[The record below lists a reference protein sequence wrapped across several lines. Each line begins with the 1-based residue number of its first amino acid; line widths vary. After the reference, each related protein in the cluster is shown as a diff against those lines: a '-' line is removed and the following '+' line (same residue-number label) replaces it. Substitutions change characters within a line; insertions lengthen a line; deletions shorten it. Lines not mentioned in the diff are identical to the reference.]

1 MEMRIILNKIIS
13 ALNKRFGFTKRR
25 ISRTI
30 AFVLAAMLAIG
41 GLTGCA
47 KEKRRALNIIDDN
60 YRTWYEVFLYS
71 FYDSDGNGIG
81 DINGLIKKLDY
92 INDNDPDTDTDLGC
106 NGIWL
111 MPVMPSATYHK
122 YDVIDYYDIDKEYGT
137 LEDFQRLLEEC
148 HNRGIN
154 VILDLV
160 MNHTSAK
167 HMWFLKATGY
177 LQSLPEGE
185 EPSEEE
191 CPYFGYYNFVRLD
204 GAKNGYYKVS
214 GTEDWYYEAMFWDQ
228 MPDLNLKNENVRR
241 EFQEIADFW
250 LDMGVD
256 GFRLDAAKEFV
267 SGSVTDNVEILTWF
281 NDYVKSV
288 KPDCYLVA
296 EVWTD
301 MATFSQYYA
310 SGIDSVFN
318 YSYGAAGGRIAAT
331 VKNIGKENVGTNL
344 ANAMVNTQETLSA
357 YNPDYIDAS
366 FLNNHDNARAAG
378 YVVYK
383 PELVKLMGGINL
395 MMPGSSF
402 IYYGEEIGMKGSG
415 KKDEDFRA
423 PMLWS
428 LTDTMGITSGPSGM
442 DPQESKFE
450 GVDGQL
456 ADKESIL
463 NYYIKAVRLRNEN
476 PEIARGVVS
485 AIGLEDSTIAATAR
499 TYNDSTIYVLYNLS
513 DTEKTLTFDKETYGY
528 KELVGYLTVD
538 QTAPSLKKSTLTIPP
553 YGIVILK

>member
-1 MEMRIILNKIIS
+1 MKRIMSNIQIKYNKI
-13 ALNKRFGFTKRR
+13 AKRTVFTKRR

-30 AFVLAAMLAIG
+30 SLVLALALG
-41 GLTGCA
+41 ALSLTGCG
-47 KEKRRALNIIDDN
+47 KEKKRALNILDDN
-60 YRTWYEVFLYS
+60 YRTWYEVFVYS
-71 FYDSDGNGIG
+71 FYDSDGDGIG
-81 DINGLIKKLDY
+81 DINGLIEKLDY

-111 MPVMPSATYHK
+111 MPVMPSTTYHK
-122 YDVIDYYDIDKEYGT
+122 YDVTDYYDIDKEYGT
-137 LEDFQRLLEEC
+137 LEDFGRLIAEC
-148 HNRGIN
+148 HSRGIN
-154 VILDLV
+154 VIMDLV
-160 MNHTSAK
+160 MNHTSAE
-167 HMWFLKATGY
+167 HFWFLKAVRY
-177 LQSLPEGE
+177 LQNLPEGA

-191 CPYFGYYNFVRLD
+191 CPYFGYYNFVKLD
-204 GAKNGYYKVS
+204 SAKSGYYQVN
-214 GTEDWYYEAMFWDQ
+214 GTDWYYEAIFWDQ

-241 EFQEIADFW
+241 EFEEIADFW

-267 SGSVTDNVEILTWF
+267 SGSAADNVEILSWF

-288 KPDCYLVA
+288 KQDCYLVA

-318 YSYGAAGGRIAAT
+318 YAYGGAGGRIATT

-344 ANAMVNTQETLSA
+344 ANAIVNTQETLSS

-428 LTDTMGITSGPSGM
+428 LTDTLGITRGPSGM

-463 NYYIKAVRLRNEN
+463 HYYIKAVRLRNEN
-476 PEIARGVVS
+476 PEIARGVVT
-485 AIGLEDSTIAATAR
+485 AIEAEDSTIAVTAR
-499 TYNDSTIYVLYNLS
+499 TYNDSTVYVLYNLS

-538 QTAPSLKKSTLTIPP
+538 RTAPKLKKSTLTIPP